1 MGRWGTG
8 CLGNMAQQARQSSGW
23 RQSRRCVLDVTRA
36 ARAWVRGWGA
46 CEPTDNGLSQREG
59 RGGSSRACG
68 SVMTIAMSDIRDRLS
83 RTEALA
89 GEPASV
95 DDAARIFDFVQFLLD
110 DDEHLTPT
118 GNLNGVAKA
127 KLRARIAELVD
138 PREVAAAEDVGA

>member
-1 MGRWGTG
+1 
-8 CLGNMAQQARQSSGW
+8 
-23 RQSRRCVLDVTRA
+23 
-36 ARAWVRGWGA
+36 
-46 CEPTDNGLSQREG
+46 
-59 RGGSSRACG
+59 
-68 SVMTIAMSDIRDRLS
+68 MTIAMSDIRDRLS

-118 GNLNGVAKA
+118 GNLNGVAKS